1 MDKERDDIQTII
13 KQFAEALKSQG
24 IHIDRIILFGSQ
36 ARGDARE
43 DSDIDLLVVSPDFA
57 RMPLYR
63 RYEVLGKALAKVM
76 QPIEPLACT
85 PEEVQLE
92 KLSKVSFLYD
102 ILARQKTVEYQIL

>member
-1 MDKERDDIQTII
+1 MGEERADIRAIVE
-13 KQFAEALKSQG
+13 QFAEALKTQG
-24 IHIDRIILFGSQ
+24 IQIDKIILFGSR

-63 RYEVLGKALAKVM
+63 RYEVLGRALARVM

-85 PEEVQLE
+85 PEEVQVE
-92 KLSKVSFLYD
+92 KLSRASFLYD
-102 ILARQKTVEYQIL
+102 VLARQKIVEYQL